1 MRKHLLLLICIL
13 SGSAPAAE
21 TSSAEE
27 KEESGARWLSWAK
40 WDEMHVTLSG
50 KLQSQLAAYD
60 QFFGEERVEEEGQG
74 NQIKLALGPEWSRK
88 GGFSFEN
95 RFRTRLSFPRL
106 EERLQLILD
115 SSVTTEDAFEQSSE
129 IVNDFESARPDAAL
143 RYFLRSKERVRIS
156 LDGGV
161 RTSNPWQLFTKLR
174 GRYRMPVE
182 AWDMQLSQSLQYFTE
197 DRFLSTSEMRWATP
211 LAEGLLFS
219 AASQLNYSE
228 VRHGFTPAQIV
239 QLYRGQSANS
249 AIKFDLTG
257 SWPQTPDPGPEEEAD
272 GDVYEVRCT
281 YRTRIRDP
289 WAFLEPYAGVRF
301 EENRDYQTDVLC
313 GVLFEAAIGTLK

>member
-1 MRKHLLLLICIL
+1 MRKYLLLLIWL
-13 SGSAPAAE
+13 LARSVPAAE
-21 TSSAEE
+21 TSSGEE
-27 KEESGARWLSWAK
+27 KGEGGASWFSWEK

-50 KLQSQLAAYD
+50 KLQSQLTAYD
-60 QFFGEERVEEEGQG
+60 QFFGDERSEEEGQG
-74 NQIKLALGPEWSRK
+74 SQIKLALGPEWSHK
-88 GGFSFEN
+88 DGFSFEN

-143 RYFLRSKERVRIS
+143 RYFLRSKDRVRIS
-156 LDGGV
+156 LDGGI
-161 RTSNPWQLFTKLR
+161 RTSSPWQLFTKLR
-174 GRYRMPVE
+174 GRYRVPVKM
-182 AWDMQLSQSLQYFTE
+182 WDLQLSQSLQYFTE

-219 AASQLNYSE
+219 SASKLNYSE
-228 VRHGFTPAQIV
+228 AREGFIPAQIF
-239 QLYRGQSANS
+239 QLYHGRSETS
-249 AIKFDLTG
+249 AIKFDLSG
-257 SWPQTPDPGPEEEAD
+257 SWPQTPAAGPDEESD
-272 GDVYEVRCT
+272 GDTYEVRCT

-301 EENRDYQTDVLC
+301 EENRDYETDVLC